1 MHIAV
6 RESLQFWHQM
16 NLQGLASPICFK
28 KGKGGGGAGR
38 TKNGQDFG
46 SRSRVLDQKGLQPL
60 AVCQGLDS
68 PLKEQVKG

>member
-28 KGKGGGGAGR
+28 KGKGGGAGR

-46 SRSRVLDQKGLQPL
+46 SRSRVLDQKVSNRLQFARGWTAP
-60 AVCQGLDS
+60 
-68 PLKEQVKG
+68 